1 MRISD
6 WSSDVCSSDL
16 ARRGLED
23 RAEQLALSSRYK
35 SELLANMSH
44 ELRTPLNSLLILA
57 NLLSDNVDGNLNP
70 RQVEYCQTIHSAGTD
85 LLQLINDILDLSK
98 VEAVK
103 MDVHVADVAVPAVVE
118 YVEATFRPLTAEKDL
133 EFTVSVADDVPRTL
147 QSDQHRLQQVLRNL
161 LSNAVKFTDS
171 GSVQLLIRTADD
183 ER

>member
-57 NLLSDNVDGNLNP
+57 NLLSDTVDGNPNP
-70 RQVEYCQTIHSAGTD
+70 RQVEYCPTIKAAERRAGKEGGSTCR
-85 LLQLINDILDLSK
+85 SRR
-98 VEAVK
+98 
-103 MDVHVADVAVPAVVE
+103 VP
-118 YVEATFRPLTAEKDL
+118 Y
-133 EFTVSVADDVPRTL
+133 
-147 QSDQHRLQQVLRNL
+147 N
-161 LSNAVKFTDS
+161 
-171 GSVQLLIRTADD
+171 
-183 ER
+183 